1 MFPCFH
7 KAVILITDHD
17 DSEYSRGCG
26 VVFRVLEAAD
36 LGRENVGFQRW
47 VDVTPAIGLLVLG
60 LECAKLYDLESS
72 LCRFDVNKCKYLF
85 IFFREV
91 FSLACTYTYIYIQYI
106 IPKRYS
112 MYNYVHVLPCLTL
125 EGTLFQS

>member
-1 MFPCFH
+1 MMFPCFH

-91 FSLACTYTYIYIQYI
+91 FSLACTYIYIYNILSLKDIVCTTTCMFYL
-106 IPKRYS
+106 
-112 MYNYVHVLPCLTL
+112 V
-125 EGTLFQS
+125 